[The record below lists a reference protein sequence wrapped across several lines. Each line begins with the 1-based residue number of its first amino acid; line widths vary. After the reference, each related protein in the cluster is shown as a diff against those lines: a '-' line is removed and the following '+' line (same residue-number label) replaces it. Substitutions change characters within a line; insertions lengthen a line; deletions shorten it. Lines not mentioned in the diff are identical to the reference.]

1 MRTITVNHDTFGCE
15 SGCCGHFIRVYE
27 DGKQVEGWFDFGH
40 PYTVETPNPDEDWK
54 GKYSEEIIKD
64 AQRNHYDLSRSD
76 LAEAIW
82 DFDGAV
88 SHR

>member
-1 MRTITVNHDTFGCE
+1 MRTITVNHDTLGCE
-15 SGCCGHFIRVYE
+15 TGCCGHFIRVYE

-40 PYTVETPNPDEDWK
+40 PYTDEDWRE
-54 GKYSEEIIKD
+54 KYSEEIVKD
-64 AQRNHYDLSRSD
+64 AQRNRVDISRSD

-82 DFDGAV
+82 DFDGAI